1 MCLWDAQKLE
11 NIQTIRDS
19 KQAALHNALSSSFF
33 FKTEGKLILGTN
45 KMNEWKLRVDND
57 VMIEVQKQDVIAQD
71 YIKGRIIGLNFR
83 RSVVSAEDTK
93 TCWEGCVREHYG
105 LT

>member
-1 MCLWDAQKLE
+1 VSLTCQVCLWDAQKLE

-45 KMNEWKLRVDND
+45 KMHEWRLKIDND

-71 YIKGRIIGLNFR
+71 YIKGKCLL
-83 RSVVSAEDTK
+83 V
-93 TCWEGCVREHYG
+93 
-105 LT
+105 